1 MLGLRLSKQA
11 VRFITSRLPK
21 HSRQIAARIQAL
33 RDDPAPSDSKALKG
47 SSEGFR
53 RADAGEYRIIYR
65 IDDECLYVAVI
76 GKRND
81 DEVYRRFD
89 RK

>member
-1 MLGLRLSKQA
+1 M
-11 VRFITSRLPK
+11 
-21 HSRQIAARIQAL
+21 
-33 RDDPAPSDSKALKG
+33 PSDSKALKG

-53 RADAGEYRIIYR
+53 RADTGEYRIIYR